1 MEIVCV
7 DTNILIEYYRHK
19 DKSQT
24 RLYQLS
30 HNYEV
35 AVPVLVEYE
44 ILRGE
49 KSSSDSFWVQFFD
62 SVTILPFDRACARE
76 AADIYTHLRQSNLHQ
91 QPLDIL
97 IAATARAWNY
107 PVATLNTK
115 DFNQIPGVRI
125 V

>member
-1 MEIVCV
+1 MEIVCI

-30 HNYEV
+30 QNYAV

-62 SVTILPFDRACARE
+62 SVTVLPFDRACAHE

-115 DFNQIPGVRI
+115 DFNHIPGIRI